1 MAKKKSTGAAK
12 KTGRGGAKGG
22 GAAVEVPE
30 KVPAPALRRTTRSQH
45 AAEPADDPVATQ
57 ACHAMLD
64 LASGAASPGTN
75 TAQGAPASGAG
86 GVGIAPRSSRACKKP
101 VGHYATPP
109 RGRRET
115 GSPGSPAGDSSS
127 GLAQAPPASTE
138 RRSTSSGEP
147 SNARAG
153 RSGRSGRGGATQSR
167 AVGHEDDTS
176 ASTSG
181 SSKRKVRTSA
191 SALVYM
197 KLGSR
202 RGWCVCVCV
211 RAGIA

>member
-1 MAKKKSTGAAK
+1 MAKKKTTGAAK

-138 RRSTSSGEP
+138 RRSTSSGDP
-147 SNARAG
+147 SNARA
-153 RSGRSGRGGATQSR
+153 GRSGRGGATQSR
-167 AVGHEDDTS
+167 AVGDEDDTS

-202 RGWCVCVCV
+202 RG
-211 RAGIA
+211 